1 MKALRLSEV
10 LLPLL
15 AARSG
20 APWLTAPR
28 SPGRWPAPQPSVVGA
43 ARALSSG
50 DRTPVRTLFDDV
62 Q

>member
-15 AARSG
+15 AARG
-20 APWLTAPR
+20 WAPWLIAPHH
-28 SPGRWPAPQPSVVGA
+28 SSEWPAPPPSAFGS
-43 ARALSSG
+43 ARAANDRNRSPL
-50 DRTPVRTLFDDV
+50 RTPFDDV

>member
-15 AARSG
+15 AARG
-20 APWLTAPR
+20 WAPWPIEPGVRRRGTAR
-28 SPGRWPAPQPSVVGA
+28 KAPQPA
-43 ARALSSG
+43 PARQPSWRG
-50 DRTPVRTLFDDV
+50 RHHPDCIYDDV